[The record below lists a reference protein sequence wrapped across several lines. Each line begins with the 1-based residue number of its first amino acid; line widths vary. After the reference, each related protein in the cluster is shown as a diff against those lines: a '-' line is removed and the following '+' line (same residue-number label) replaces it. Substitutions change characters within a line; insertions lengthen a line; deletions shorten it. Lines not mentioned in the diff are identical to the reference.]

1 MGINCK
7 LSLIF
12 RISLWLTKSS
22 LLFKSLAI
30 VNVITFATGKD
41 LNNKLD
47 FVTPREICKCS
58 NSTLR
63 EALTNIDVKG
73 KLYQVTTLTKPTI
86 TMHNQNK

>member
-1 MGINCK
+1 MRINCK

-12 RISLWLTKSS
+12 RISQWVTKSS

-30 VNVITFATGKD
+30 VNVITFTIAKD

-63 EALTNIDVKG
+63 DALKNIDVKG
-73 KLYQVTTLTKPTI
+73 KLYQVKTLTRPII